1 MIMGDNTINDIMV
14 SCEDFESHIK
24 RVSNGSD
31 IGILPVHHF
40 STYGSVDNAKRE
52 YERVYSIM
60 GDIYA
65 KTDSIELVLNI
76 YTQYFNL
83 YEAVR
88 EYNDIEYRKILA
100 DDTSNL
106 KNFLATLSRAEKI
119 NITWDETDG
128 VNYRI
133 LEIRAIDKSNNS
145 DSIAWDN
152 GINELLLND
161 VVKEFDRTYSRLT
174 KKHPRWSQCRNIIA
188 DAIRGRLFY
197 DTDIRTASKTIAIKC
212 RELYR
217 LLLEYYEKQNGRH
230 LPSDDAVNM
239 TIRILGLKMDV
250 GYIDRFKRLIQGEK

>member
-1 MIMGDNTINDIMV
+1 MRDKMINDIIR
-14 SCEDFESHIK
+14 SCEEFESHIE
-24 RVSNGSD
+24 RMSTSGD
-31 IGILPVHHF
+31 IGRLPVHHF
-40 STYGSVDNAKRE
+40 STYGSIDDAKNE

-60 GDIYA
+60 RDIYA
-65 KTDSIELVLNI
+65 RTGSIEFVLDI
-76 YTQYFNL
+76 YTQYHNL
-83 YEAVR
+83 YEAVK

-133 LEIRAIDKSNNS
+133 LEIRAVDKSNNS

-174 KKHPRWSQCRNIIA
+174 KMHPKWSQCKNIIA
-188 DAIRGRLFY
+188 NAVRGRLFY

-212 RELYR
+212 RDLYR
-217 LLLEYYEKQNGRH
+217 LLLEYYEKQNGIH